1 MGLALQRA
9 LSVRVEDGN
18 LSVLFHDI
26 SDCIMLKQPEQ
37 LRKLTELALD
47 FFQEPLQVRIEEEES
62 RSCEINPLTGR
73 TPLEERKALA
83 ADPLVQTAL
92 EVFNGHLGD
101 IRIGSRYKEQAVL
114 QDAEDIVL
122 HSEEDED

>member
-9 LSVRVEDGN
+9 LSLRVEDGN

-26 SDCIMLKQPEQ
+26 NDCIMLKQPEQ

-83 ADPLVQTAL
+83 ADPMVQTAL
-92 EVFNGHLGD
+92 EVFNGQLGD
-101 IRIGSRYKEQAVL
+101 IRIGSRYKEQAEP
-114 QDAEDIVL
+114 QDAEDSVIQP
-122 HSEEDED
+122 EDED